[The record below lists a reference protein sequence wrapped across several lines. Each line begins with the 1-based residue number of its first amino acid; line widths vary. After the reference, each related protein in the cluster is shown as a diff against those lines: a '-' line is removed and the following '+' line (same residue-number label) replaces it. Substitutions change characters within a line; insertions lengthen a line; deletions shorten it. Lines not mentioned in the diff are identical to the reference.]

1 MLIAD
6 LIKNYAQK
14 KTQNVEHYPVSFTDS
29 ESHAEQNG
37 NLERHEVSKIEDRV
51 QCRRCLR
58 YQRPGETF
66 CGCGRMLQGITDE
79 VKKQAE
85 QRSSS
90 RYIMYVPGIHDIA
103 LKNTQRSRR
112 NGKSEESQKLQR
124 AKDHLGFRAQAQ
136 LRNDRGAL
144 PH

>member
-1 MLIAD
+1 M
-6 LIKNYAQK
+6 IKNYAQK
-14 KTQNVEHYPVSFTDS
+14 KTQNVEYYPVSFTDS

-37 NLERHEVSKIEDRV
+37 NLERHEVSKIEERV

-58 YQRPGETF
+58 YQRPRETF
-66 CGCGRMLQGITDE
+66 CGCDFCLLQGIIDE

-103 LKNTQRSRR
+103 LKNTQKEPALWKIRTITKTPKSRR
-112 NGKSEESQKLQR
+112 S
-124 AKDHLGFRAQAQ
+124 LGFRAQAQ

-144 PH
+144 PQ